1 MCTAVKSGAIY
12 DLAHA
17 LMDVVPDRLGEI
29 FNLAMEK
36 DGKTGQKVFKGV
48 YVPHRLQAAGSG
60 DVREAVMAT
69 ICGIGQRYRL
79 DAEAIDDHL
88 EKMPMT
94 GEAIAEL
101 FVQLSHEMICEEGLA
116 SNVREVRLTQGAH
129 FLMFKAVV
137 HFFLSNYARDPRA
150 FYRFLGDIYFA
161 IEFAVEEAVV
171 AGVVEAVEN
180 GFYQAKAPLGENE
193 FKKIIQEETRAVL
206 VKFFPRIGKMVF
218 LNAVGRAIE
227 AAIKRADE
235 IALAKIPPLPQ
246 IKR

>member
-1 MCTAVKSGAIY
+1 MCTAVTSGIVY
-12 DLAHA
+12 DLANA
-17 LMDVVPDRLGEI
+17 LMDVVPGRLGEI
-29 FNLAMEK
+29 FNLSD
-36 DGKTGQKVFKGV
+36 DGGV
-48 YVPHRLQAAGSG
+48 YVPHRLQAVSNGVVV
-60 DVREAVMAT
+60 DAVMST
-69 ICGIGQRYRL
+69 VSGIGQRYRL
-79 DAEAIDDHL
+79 AEELYNHL
-88 EKMPMT
+88 EEMPMT